1 MLPDFRQRNSRFAPE
16 TFRAIR
22 VTTAGQILR
31 GVWHIC
37 PLLVRYVYLLI
48 LTRSQS
54 SPVSRFPSTLWKPT
68 GLSHPTQILCFLHGL
83 FKFCHCLCPVDLY
96 QSVGCLKMRIGFVS
110 SSMVASGDS
119 SCSEGSCGWV
129 RLSELMLAH
138 GRLWDFWCLPRV
150 WKLKIWGCSH
160 FHNFMDGKCI
170 LDLKWK
176 LML

>member
-16 TFRAIR
+16 AFRAIR

-54 SPVSRFPSTLWKPT
+54 SPVSQFPSTLWKPT

-96 QSVGCLKMRIGFVS
+96 QSVGCLKMGIGFVS
-110 SSMVASGDS
+110 SSMVACGDS

-129 RLSELMLAH
+129 SLSELMLRMGGFETFDAYLESENSKS
-138 GRLWDFWCLPRV
+138 GAAPISIISWMENAF
-150 WKLKIWGCSH
+150 
-160 FHNFMDGKCI
+160 
-170 LDLKWK
+170 
-176 LML
+176 